1 MKIFLITLIAAFG
14 LTLFAQVVQ
23 LAAGKIPQRTPAT
36 VAFDVF
42 INSAFFIWAV
52 VLLARSL

>member
-14 LTLFAQVVQ
+14 LTLFGQIVH
-23 LAAGKIPQRTPAT
+23 LAASKIPPRTPMT
-36 VAFDVF
+36 VALDVF
-42 INSAFFIWAV
+42 VNAGFFIWAV